1 MLNQTIDKS
10 KLMTKVQAKVLTE
23 NDIQKAQ
30 KFKFLYND
38 LSEKDEIQLIK
49 KLSTIIYNAKTG
61 SSFDSIRAFAIFSDK
76 QFLNIESTNFENAL
90 IMETFE
96 INHVR
101 TLDHRFYSIDY
112 FKDYKLSHFELEDYD
127 LLKYELLKLNDLIK
141 EKTTKATLRNLLAL
155 RLTIN
160 SIAHNFNIS
169 NLEVIK
175 YHTIEINN
183 ILPKNLHLIQS
194 IYTEPFAANY

>member
-61 SSFDSIRAFAIFSDK
+61 SSVDSVRAFAIFNDK
-76 QFLNIESTNFENAL
+76 QFINIQSTNFENSL
-90 IMETFE
+90 IMETFD
-96 INHVR
+96 ISYSRN
-101 TLDHRFYSIDY
+101 LDRRFYKSDL
-112 FKDYKLSHFELEDYD
+112 FKEELSSEEYEKFVELKYQLLRFND
-127 LLKYELLKLNDLIK
+127 LLKENSMKS
-141 EKTTKATLRNLLAL
+141 TLRNLIAL
-155 RLTIN
+155 RLVIN
-160 SIAHNFNIS
+160 SIAYNYNIS
-169 NLEVIK
+169 NLDVIQFYYYDIVK
-175 YHTIEINN
+175 KLPQ
-183 ILPKNLHLIQS
+183 ILNLIQS
-194 IYTEPFAANY
+194 IYAEPFAANY

>member
-61 SSFDSIRAFAIFSDK
+61 SSVDSVRAFAIFNDK
-76 QFLNIESTNFENAL
+76 QFLNIQSTNFENAL
-90 IMETFE
+90 MMETFD
-96 INHVR
+96 ISYSRN
-101 TLDHRFYSIDY
+101 LDRRFYKSDL
-112 FKDYKLSHFELEDYD
+112 FKEELSSEEYEEFVELKYQLLRFND
-127 LLKYELLKLNDLIK
+127 LLKENSMKS
-141 EKTTKATLRNLLAL
+141 TLRNLIAL
-155 RLTIN
+155 RLVIN
-160 SIAHNFNIS
+160 SIAYNYNIS
-169 NLEVIK
+169 NLNVIQFYYYDIVK
-175 YHTIEINN
+175 KLPQ
-183 ILPKNLHLIQS
+183 ILNLIQS
-194 IYTEPFAANY
+194 IYAEPFAANY